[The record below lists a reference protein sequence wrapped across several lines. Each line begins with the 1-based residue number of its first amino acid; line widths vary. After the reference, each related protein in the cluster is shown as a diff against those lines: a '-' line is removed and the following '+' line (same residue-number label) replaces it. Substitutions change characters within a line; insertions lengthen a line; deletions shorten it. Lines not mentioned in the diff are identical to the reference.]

1 MHRVVALVFDGMKML
16 DLAGP
21 LEVFAEAGGYEL
33 EVRSPDGR
41 DVVSST
47 GVRVPVDGPAHE
59 ARDVGTALIVG
70 GDALP
75 VTPIPQPLIDAA
87 RLLSERAGRTAS
99 VCTGAFLLAAAGLL
113 DGRRATTHWRH
124 ARLLGA
130 AYPGIAVEPDA
141 LFVADGAVY
150 TSAGVSAGIDLAL
163 ALVERD
169 NGEQTARTVAR
180 ELVVFLQR
188 PGGQSQFSPSL
199 ALPRPTTPKLRELTD
214 AVAADPAG
222 DHAIP
227 VLAARISVSRR
238 HLSRLFRGELG
249 TSPARYVESVRV
261 DAALR
266 LLTEGHS
273 VTATARR
280 TGIGSPETLRRA
292 VIGRIGVSPRAY
304 QQRFRYGRRM
314 PAELRPARDEDV
326 PTIARIWESGWR
338 DGHRGHVP
346 EELIPVRTGESFRTR
361 AAAMVSR
368 TTVAVADGAT
378 VGFVT
383 VDGDEVEQVYVAAAS
398 RGSGVA
404 ADLLDEAE
412 RQVAAGGHATAWL
425 AVVAGNARAR
435 RFYERR
441 GWADDGP
448 FTYQARYP
456 GGTIGVPCHRYV
468 KPTPSSAGPTS

>member
-1 MHRVVALVFDGMKML
+1 MGGRIVHRVTALVFDGMKML

-47 GVRVPVDGPAHE
+47 GLRVPVDGPAHE

-75 VTPIPQPLIDAA
+75 VTPIPRPLIDAA
-87 RLLSERAGRTAS
+87 RLLSEKAERTAS
-99 VCTGAFLLAAAGLL
+99 ICTGAFILAAAGLL

-130 AYPGIAVEPDA
+130 AFPGITVEPDS
-141 LFVADGAVY
+141 LFVRDGAVY

-169 NGEQTARTVAR
+169 NGEPAARTVAR

-199 ALPRPTTPKLRELTD
+199 TLPRPTTPKLRELTD

-227 VLAARISVSRR
+227 ALASRIAVSPR
-238 HLSRLFRGELG
+238 HLSRLFRDELG
-249 TSPARYVESVRV
+249 TSPAKYVESVRV

-273 VTATARR
+273 VTAAAGR
-280 TGIGSPETLRRA
+280 TGIGSTETLRRA

-314 PAELRPARDEDV
+314 SADLRPARDEDV
-326 PTIARIWESGWR
+326 PTIARIWESAWR
-338 DGHRGHVP
+338 DGHLGHVS
-346 EELIPVRTGESFRTR
+346 EELVRLRTPETFDAR
-361 AAAMVSR
+361 TAAMVAR
-368 TTVAVADGAT
+368 TTVAVLDGAI
-378 VGFVT
+378 VGFAT
-383 VDGDEVEQVYVAAAS
+383 VDGDEVEQVFVTAAS

-404 ADLLDEAE
+404 ADLLDAAE
-412 RQVAAGGHATAWL
+412 RQVAAAGHETAWL
-425 AVVAGNARAR
+425 AVVTGNARAR

-441 GWADDGP
+441 GWADDGT
-448 FTYQARYP
+448 FDYQARHA

-468 KPTPSSAGPTS
+468 KRVG